1 LVVKNL
7 NLSASRLALELPW
20 RRRETAGKHIA
31 LSALIRSVLIRSL
44 EDPMPSGSLRS
55 IGLML
60 LIVTLSLSQVHAQER
75 VGDFHPP
82 DDVAFRK
89 ATIISEGTRL
99 AAEVFSPK
107 NSGEKKLPTIVMS
120 HGWGGTAANL
130 RADGVLFARAGYLV
144 VTFDY
149 RGWGASDSRVI
160 LTKPQPSRSAGPRF
174 TAEVLEVREVVDPI
188 DQTADILNAV
198 SWVYGEPQCDQ
209 KRIGLWGS
217 SYSGGHVVYCAA
229 RDPRIKALVSQV
241 PALDS
246 RPVALAENARETTF
260 NEAAART
267 HGDLGY
273 PPPGARVIGNLRGA
287 PIREKLMQYAP
298 VEDVAR
304 AKQCA
309 MLFVLAEREELFDN
323 KDHGLKAYERAT
335 GPKKLVVVPKIR
347 HYGIYL
353 EARKQA
359 QQLALEWFDAHLKNA
374 AE

>member
-1 LVVKNL
+1 
-7 NLSASRLALELPW
+7 
-20 RRRETAGKHIA
+20 
-31 LSALIRSVLIRSL
+31 
-44 EDPMPSGSLRS
+44 MPRSLRS
-55 IGLML
+55 VGLAVL
-60 LIVTLSLSQVHAQER
+60 LLTFSLTVAQAQQQAA
-75 VGDFHPP
+75 VFHPP
-82 DDVAFRK
+82 DDITFRK
-89 ATIISEGTRL
+89 ATIFSEGTRM

-107 NSGEKKLPTIVMS
+107 GGGEKKLPTIVMS
-120 HGWGGTAANL
+120 HGWGGTASAL
-130 RADGVLFARAGYLV
+130 RSDAVFFARHGYLV

-160 LTKPQPSRSAGPRF
+160 LTKPQPSRTADLRF

-198 SWVYGEPQCDQ
+198 NWVYGEPNCDRQ
-209 KRIGLWGS
+209 RIGLWGS
-217 SYSGGHVVYCAA
+217 SYSGGHVVYVAA

-246 RPVALAENARETTF
+246 RPVALAEGARETTF
-260 NEAAART
+260 NEAAARA

-273 PPPGARVIGNLRGA
+273 PPPGARVVGNLRGA

-309 MLFVLAEREELFDN
+309 MLFVLAENEELFDN
-323 KDHGLKAYERAT
+323 KDHGLKAFERAT
-335 GPKKLVVVPKIR
+335 GPKKLVIVPKIK

-353 EARKQA
+353 EAHKQA
-359 QQLALEWFDAHLKNA
+359 QQLALDWFDAHLKNA
-374 AE
+374 ADQKFGD

>member
-1 LVVKNL
+1 M
-7 NLSASRLALELPW
+7 S
-20 RRRETAGKHIA
+20 
-31 LSALIRSVLIRSL
+31 
-44 EDPMPSGSLRS
+44 SGTLRW
-55 IGLML
+55 IGLSTL
-60 LIVTLSLSQVHAQER
+60 LVAVSLKPALAQPRPAE
-75 VGDFHPP
+75 FHPP

-89 ATIISEGTRL
+89 ATIMSEGTRM

-107 NSGEKKLPTIVMS
+107 AAGVKKLPTIVMS

-130 RADGVLFARAGYLV
+130 RADGVFFARHGYLV

-160 LTKPQPSRSAGPRF
+160 LTRPQPSRGSGSKF
-174 TAEVLEVREVVDPI
+174 TAEVLEIREVVDPI

-198 SWVYGEPQCDQ
+198 SWVYGEPQCDRE
-209 KRIGLWGS
+209 RIGLWGS
-217 SYSGGHVVYCAA
+217 SYSGGHVVYVAA
-229 RDPRIKALVSQV
+229 RDPRVKALVSQV

-246 RPVALAENARETTF
+246 RWVTLAGEAREATYK
-260 NEAAART
+260 EAAART

-273 PPPGARVIGNLRGA
+273 PPPGAKVIGNLRGA

-304 AKQCA
+304 ASHCA
-309 MLFVLAEREELFDN
+309 MLFVLAEKEELFDN

-335 GPKKLVVVPKIR
+335 GPKKLVIVPKIK

-353 EARKQA
+353 EAHKQA
-359 QQLALEWFDAHLKNA
+359 QQLALDWFDAHLKA
-374 AE
+374 AAH

>member
-1 LVVKNL
+1 MH
-7 NLSASRLALELPW
+7 AHA
-20 RRRETAGKHIA
+20 
-31 LSALIRSVLIRSL
+31 
-44 EDPMPSGSLRS
+44 LRS
-55 IGLML
+55 IG
-60 LIVTLSLSQVHAQER
+60 VATLFLGFSLSNACGQQRSA
-75 VGDFHPP
+75 DFHPP
-82 DDVAFRK
+82 DDIAFRK
-89 ATIISEGTRL
+89 ATIVSEGTRL
-99 AAEVFSPK
+99 VAEVFSPK
-107 NSGEKKLPTIVMS
+107 SAAGKKSPTIVMS

-130 RADGVLFARAGYLV
+130 RSDAVFFARADYLV

-160 LTKPQPSRSAGPRF
+160 LTKPQPSHSADRKF

-198 SWVYGEPQCDQ
+198 SWVYGEPNCDRE
-209 KRIGLWGS
+209 RIGLWGS
-217 SYSGGHVVYCAA
+217 SYSGGHVVFVAA

-246 RPVALAENARETTF
+246 RPVALAGEARDTTF

-304 AKQCA
+304 ANQCA
-309 MLFVLAEREELFDN
+309 MLFVLAEKEELFDN
-323 KDHGLKAYERAT
+323 RDHGLKAFERAT
-335 GPKKLVVVPKIR
+335 GPKKLFVIPKIK

-359 QQLALEWFDAHLKNA
+359 QQLALDWFDAHLKSLG
-374 AE
+374 E

>member
-1 LVVKNL
+1 MTP
-7 NLSASRLALELPW
+7 R
-20 RRRETAGKHIA
+20 T
-31 LSALIRSVLIRSL
+31 
-44 EDPMPSGSLRS
+44 LRS
-55 IGLML
+55 ICLTAL
-60 LIVTLSLSQVHAQER
+60 FLASTLADASAQQRPSE
-75 VGDFHPP
+75 FHPP
-82 DDVAFRK
+82 DDIAFRK

-99 AAEVFSPK
+99 AAEVFSLK
-107 NSGEKKLPTIVMS
+107 SSTGKKLPTIVMS

-130 RADGVLFARAGYLV
+130 RSDAVFFARAGYLV

-160 LTKPQPSRSAGPRF
+160 LIKPQPSRSVGPKF

-198 SWVYGEPQCDQ
+198 SWVYGEPNCDRQ
-209 KRIGLWGS
+209 RIALWGS
-217 SYSGGHVVYCAA
+217 SYSGGHVVYVAA

-246 RPVALAENARETTF
+246 RAVALAGDARETTF
-260 NEAAART
+260 NDAAART

-309 MLFVLAEREELFDN
+309 MLFVLAEKEELFDN
-323 KDHGLKAYERAT
+323 KDHGLKAFERAT
-335 GPKKLVVVPKIR
+335 GPKKLVVIPKIT

-353 EARKQA
+353 AAHKQA
-359 QQLALEWFDAHLKNA
+359 QQLALEWFDAHLKSA